1 MNAVIGGW
9 LLDHGWVL
17 EIAFGFFVVSLALP
31 VALAAY
37 LIFRLGRH
45 AGTRI
50 AIRWHAP
57 RLARAAEYYANS
69 PANRRKEKP

>member
-1 MNAVIGGW
+1 MSASIV
-9 LLDHGWVL
+9 GWVL
-17 EIAFGFFVVSLALP
+17 AHDWALAALLGFFVVSLALP

-37 LIFRLGRH
+37 LIFLLGRH

-57 RLARAAEYYANS
+57 RVARAAEYYANS
-69 PANRRKEKP
+69 PINHRKEKP